1 MKTSEAFAE
10 NNGIRIL
17 AINLGTFGSTGS
29 IVKSIGSLADREGF
43 EYAIAV
49 PYEPEKPDE
58 SYYMIGNLLSRKI
71 NPVMA
76 IVTGM
81 DGCFAKLQTQKFIQR
96 IDRFQ
101 PDIIHLHNIHYSF
114 LNYAML
120 FKHIKKKKI
129 SVVWT
134 LHDCWSFTGH
144 CPHFMYEQCEKWKTG
159 CTACPKYH
167 SYPKSIFDNSRFMWK
182 KKKEWFTGIPQATIV
197 SPSQWLADRV
207 GESFLKEYPRKII
220 PNGIDL
226 SVFRPVSSDF
236 RQKHDLQNK
245 KLVLGVAYGWDDKK
259 GLDVFI
265 ELSQKLPEGY
275 QVVLVGTDPE
285 VDKLLPKSILAIP
298 RTQNRQELAQI
309 YSAADV
315 FVNPTR
321 EDTFPTVNLEAN
333 ACGTPVV
340 TFRTGGSPECIDENS
355 GSVVKYNDTDA
366 LEAEIIRIC
375 TQRPYSRQACI
386 ENAARFEKGACF
398 SRYIQLY
405 KELVDAKKM

>member
-120 FKHIKKKKI
+120 FKHIKKK
-129 SVVWT
+129 
-134 LHDCWSFTGH
+134 
-144 CPHFMYEQCEKWKTG
+144 
-159 CTACPKYH
+159 
-167 SYPKSIFDNSRFMWK
+167 RF
-182 KKKEWFTGIPQATIV
+182 
-197 SPSQWLADRV
+197 L
-207 GESFLKEYPRKII
+207 
-220 PNGIDL
+220 
-226 SVFRPVSSDF
+226 
-236 RQKHDLQNK
+236 
-245 KLVLGVAYGWDDKK
+245 
-259 GLDVFI
+259 
-265 ELSQKLPEGY
+265 
-275 QVVLVGTDPE
+275 
-285 VDKLLPKSILAIP
+285 
-298 RTQNRQELAQI
+298 
-309 YSAADV
+309 
-315 FVNPTR
+315 
-321 EDTFPTVNLEAN
+321 
-333 ACGTPVV
+333 
-340 TFRTGGSPECIDENS
+340 
-355 GSVVKYNDTDA
+355 
-366 LEAEIIRIC
+366 
-375 TQRPYSRQACI
+375 
-386 ENAARFEKGACF
+386 
-398 SRYIQLY
+398 
-405 KELVDAKKM
+405 